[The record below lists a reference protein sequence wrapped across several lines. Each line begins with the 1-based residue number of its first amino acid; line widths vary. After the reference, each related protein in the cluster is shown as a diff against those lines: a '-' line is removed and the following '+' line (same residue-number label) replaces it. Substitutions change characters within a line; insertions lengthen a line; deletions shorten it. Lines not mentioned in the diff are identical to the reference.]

1 MANMMTNQ
9 EFATTFR
16 QIAAVYQILGENRF
30 KIIAYE
36 RAADAIEHEPRR
48 VIDLIHDGKME
59 DIPGIGS
66 TIRGHILEFVETGR
80 ISHFDTIFSKVP
92 AAIFPLLSVP
102 GIGPKKAMAIVD
114 HLKLTDRT
122 TACMDVLAA
131 AKAHKLQDLPGFGP
145 QSESLI
151 RENIERTLQF
161 GAKEKRILLSS
172 ADEIATLL
180 SEYLRKDPAVKH
192 IDTLGSLRRRSP
204 TIGDIDLAVVTDD
217 PEAVIDRFVAYPH
230 ETIIER
236 GPTGAS
242 ILLTNGVHVDLRI
255 ANESSYGAMLQ
266 YFTGSKNHN
275 VRLRTRA
282 GTLGLSLSEYGIKVE
297 NDKEKDR
304 LDKLGKW
311 NETRKLFEFKDE
323 QSFYSSM
330 GITYIPP
337 ELRED
342 RGEIEAGLAK
352 NLPREVTL
360 ADVRGDLHIHTS
372 YDLSSSHDLGDDPVS
387 VVFDTASELGYEYVG
402 ISDHN
407 PSVSTHTEQEVVE
420 IMKKRYEWYQA
431 EQKKWE
437 KKTGKTI
444 GLFVMLEI
452 DITPEGSVSLPQE
465 AFNYLDAAV
474 ASVHSSFTMDR
485 DAMTDRII
493 KAITSHPKIRIL
505 GHPTGRLLL
514 KREGYQIDWD
524 RLVAACLDRD
534 IALEIN
540 ASPSR
545 LDLGDE
551 IVTKIRKSG
560 VKFVVNTDSHR
571 ALDMWQMPYGLS
583 VCRRGWLEAK
593 QIMNTHS
600 YSAILNWLTK
610 S

>member
-1 MANMMTNQ
+1 MLTNQ

-36 RAADAIEHEPRR
+36 RAADAIEQEPRR
-48 VIDLIHDGKME
+48 VIDLIHDGKMD

-66 TIRGHILEFVETGR
+66 TIKGHILEFAQTGR
-80 ISHFDTIFSKVP
+80 VSHFDTVFSKVP
-92 AAIFPLLSVP
+92 GAIFPLLSVP

-122 TACMDVLAA
+122 TACVDVLEA
-131 AKAHKLQDLPGFGP
+131 AKAHKLQGLPGFGP

-151 RENIERTLQF
+151 IENIERTLQF
-161 GAKEKRILLSS
+161 GAKQKRILLSS
-172 ADEIATLL
+172 ADEIAQTL
-180 SEYLRKDPAVKH
+180 SEYLKKDPAVKR

-204 TIGDIDLAVVTDD
+204 TIGDIDLAVVTGE
-217 PEAVIDRFVAYPH
+217 PETVIERFVSYPH

-255 ANESSYGAMLQ
+255 ADAPSYGAMLQ

-282 GTLGLSLSEYGIKVE
+282 GTSGLSLSEYGIKVDSD
-297 NDKEKDR
+297 DKKSLFDG
-304 LDKLGKW
+304 LGTW

-323 QSFYSSM
+323 QSFYSSI
-330 GITYIPP
+330 GVEYISP

-342 RGEIEAGLAK
+342 RGEIEAARTHT
-352 NLPREVTL
+352 LPHEVTMS
-360 ADVRGDLHIHTS
+360 DIQGDLHIHTS
-372 YDLSSSHDLGDDPVS
+372 YDLSSSHDLGADPIATI
-387 VVFDTASELGYEYVG
+387 FDTASELGYEYVG

-407 PSVSTHTEQEVVE
+407 PSVSTHTDEEVTE
-420 IMKKRYEWYQA
+420 IMKKRYEWYTD
-431 EQKKWE
+431 EHTKW
-437 KKTGKTI
+437 KTKTGKNI

-452 DITPEGSVSLPQE
+452 DITPEGALSLPDA
-465 AFNYLDAAV
+465 AFEYIDAAV

-493 KAITSHPKIRIL
+493 HAITSHPKVRIL

-514 KREGYQIDWD
+514 KREGYQLDWD
-524 RLVAACLDRD
+524 RLVGACLDQD

-551 IVTKIRKSG
+551 IVSKIRASG

-583 VCRRGWLEAK
+583 VCRRGWLESA
-593 QIMNTHS
+593 QIMNTYS
-600 YSAILNWLTK
+600 YSAILKWLTK
-610 S
+610 P